1 MIIKDV
7 TQVGN
12 PIIRKKSKIVK
23 DIRSEEIKQ
32 LVEDLTDSMR
42 DARLVG
48 MAAPQI
54 GINLRVFVTEI
65 RVTDTRSAQIPD
77 PVRVFINPKI
87 LSLSKKQ
94 VEIYEGCGSVAH
106 ADLFSSVRRPETVIV
121 EAVDVHGEKFIL
133 ETGGLLARIIQHE
146 IDHLDGKVF
155 LDRISDT
162 TTLTSKNEY
171 MKMVGKK

>member
-12 PIIRKKSKIVK
+12 PIIRKKSKAVK
-23 DIRSEEIKQ
+23 DIHAEEVTTLIEN
-32 LVEDLTDSMR
+32 LIDSMR
-42 DARLVG
+42 EAKLVG
-48 MAAPQI
+48 MAAPQV
-54 GINLRVFVTEI
+54 GVNLRVFVTEI
-65 RVTDTRSAQIPD
+65 RVTDTRSGKVAD

-87 LSLSKKQ
+87 LSFSKKL

-106 ADLFSSVRRPETVIV
+106 ADLFSSVKRPEMVTV
-121 EAVDVHGEKFIL
+121 EAINEHGEKFIL

-146 IDHLDGKVF
+146 VDHLDGKVF

-162 TTLTSKNEY
+162 KTLTSRNEY
-171 MKMVGKK
+171 MKMVGK